1 MNSIKYLK
9 SGLLWLLICT
19 FMAFLIKS
27 SNAQNTTAQNQP
39 KLIEKNPNSGVCKG
53 KATEKLLKSE
63 LDRILDKKKYDIR
76 FRMKISTVHFRRP
89 SSLCQ
94 SVPSTLGDQSLS
106 VSLDRPYSGLV
117 PFYRFETFNFIEDR
131 PVLGIY
137 F

>member
-27 SNAQNTTAQNQP
+27 SNAQNTTAQNQL
-39 KLIEKNPNSGVCKG
+39 KLKEKTPNSGVCKG

-76 FRMKISTVHFRRP
+76 IRMKIFGVHIMRTVHLLSIWTVQFWRP
-89 SSLCQ
+89 FTFV
-94 SVPSTLGDQSLS
+94 VPD
-106 VSLDRPYSGLV
+106 VH
-117 PFYRFETFNFIEDR
+117 FY
-131 PVLGIY
+131 
-137 F
+137 